1 MTFREKVAAL
11 TLIAN
16 LLIYGAYFGD
26 TTLEALD
33 GVYALD
39 QGRLIGTIAML
50 IVIVITGSVVLGI
63 FSGREADAP
72 ADERDRLVA
81 MRADQRAGYVVAFG
95 AGAALVM
102 AIAGLSVFWIANTV
116 LAGLVAGEMVKSLST
131 LIDYRR
137 GV

>member
-1 MTFREKVAAL
+1 MTFREKIAVL

-16 LLIYGAYFGD
+16 VLIYGAYFGD
-26 TTLEALD
+26 TTLGVLD

-39 QGRLIGTIAML
+39 QGYLIQTIVML
-50 IVIVITGSVVLGI
+50 IVVVIAGSIVLGI
-63 FSGREADAP
+63 FAGREADAP

-95 AGAALVM
+95 AGASLVM

-116 LAGLVAGEMVKSLST
+116 LAGLVAGEMLKSLST